1 MTFSWLWAQTVFGV
15 YLNLNLNQVRL
26 DQLQEAIRANQVSF
40 PSQIPVFI
48 KHAEGKLQCHV
59 VLLYFVLGWS
69 CDRIAKRYRVTRQ
82 HIWQMVSEWRRHAV
96 ALGYIQAIPPL
107 EAMRPMRPAGMAM
120 QVPVELAAHVAA
132 SVARPAAAE
141 VPVLA

>member
-1 MTFSWLWAQTVFGV
+1 M
-15 YLNLNLNQVRL
+15 YLNLNLNQLRL

-69 CDRIAKRYRVTRQ
+69 CDKIAKRYRVTRQ
-82 HIWQMVSEWRRHAV
+82 HIWQIVSEWRRHAV
-96 ALGYIQAIPPL
+96 ALGYIQAIPPAEVL
-107 EAMRPMRPAGMAM
+107 RPLHPAGMAVPLPLEVPARVAHVNIPIAPD
-120 QVPVELAAHVAA
+120 VPVMA
-132 SVARPAAAE
+132 
-141 VPVLA
+141 